1 MAPLPPQQHQR
12 RGVPNII
19 TSAAVAVTDS
29 PTFRRVQVSEVG
41 LLISME
47 ACIFYII
54 IPLVSTYRY
63 QLKKMCSAVQ
73 IQILIYVGSQNWD
86 RSTAR
91 RGGAR
96 ASALRVYNAGRAPH
110 LRCVYGREAYGA
122 ERAATTTNTDEAR
135 AVARRRW
142 QPAIRPTC
150 MHVAVTRGSPF

>member
-1 MAPLPPQQHQR
+1 
-12 RGVPNII
+12 
-19 TSAAVAVTDS
+19 
-29 PTFRRVQVSEVG
+29 
-41 LLISME
+41 
-47 ACIFYII
+47 
-54 IPLVSTYRY
+54 
-63 QLKKMCSAVQ
+63 MCSAVQ
-73 IQILIYVGSQNWD
+73 IQILIYVGSQNRD